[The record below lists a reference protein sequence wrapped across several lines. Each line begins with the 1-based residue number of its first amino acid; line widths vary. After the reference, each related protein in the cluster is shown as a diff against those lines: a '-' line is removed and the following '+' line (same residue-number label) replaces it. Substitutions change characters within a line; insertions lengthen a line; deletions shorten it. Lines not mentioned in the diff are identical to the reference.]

1 MEIRIDIEEYE
12 KAEELSPDEQKLI
25 NAAMQ
30 AAKQSYAPYSGFC
43 VGAAIRLDNDEI
55 ILGSNQEN
63 AAYPDGLCAERVAIF
78 YAHSHFPDIAVRTL
92 VVVAATTSGLT
103 DKPVYPCGSC
113 RQVFVESETR
123 FKKPIRIIMAGKNK
137 ILAAHSAKDLLPLS
151 FDSSFLKKR

>member
-78 YAHSHFPDIAVRTL
+78 YAHSHFPDIAVRT
-92 VVVAATTSGLT
+92 
-103 DKPVYPCGSC
+103 
-113 RQVFVESETR
+113 
-123 FKKPIRIIMAGKNK
+123 
-137 ILAAHSAKDLLPLS
+137 
-151 FDSSFLKKR
+151 